1 VAASARFDLEHFAV
15 IMYIEDFA
23 SFYARAEELHR
34 RSPLATR
41 YVVKYRAREGKLVL
55 KVTDDV
61 VVCI

>member
-1 VAASARFDLEHFAV
+1 M